1 MKLTGV
7 KVDVK
12 KLFNIEGRIGVVTG
26 GSGLYG
32 RCIVEGLCEAGAK
45 VIIASRNLENCK
57 KTANSYKDKG
67 YKTYAYKLDLSSHQ
81 SILSF
86 TEELFKDFK
95 RIDFL
100 VNNSVLRPMG
110 RYEDNIENWRKSME
124 VNATGLFDIARSF
137 IERMVPQRKGVIV
150 NISSMQGMVGPDF
163 TLYEGTEMGASPD
176 YFFHKAGMINLTR
189 YFASQ
194 FGKYNIRVNSISPGG
209 LFNNQPEKFV
219 ERYNKRT
226 FLGRMANKD
235 DIKGAV
241 VFLISDASSYIT
253 GANLVIDGG
262 YISK

>member
-1 MKLTGV
+1 M
-7 KVDVK
+7 DVK
-12 KLFNIEGRIGVVTG
+12 KLFDIEGKVGVVTG

-32 RCIVEGLCEAGAK
+32 KCIVEGLCEAGAE

-57 KTANSYKDKG
+57 KTANFYKTKG
-67 YKTYAYKLDLSSHQ
+67 YQTYAYSLDLSSHQ

-86 TEELFKDFK
+86 TKRVFGDFK
-95 RIDFL
+95 KIDFL
-100 VNNSVLRPMG
+100 INNSVLRPME
-110 RYEDNIENWRKSME
+110 RYEDDIENWRKSME
-124 VNATGLFDIARSF
+124 VNATGLFDITRLF
-137 IERMVPQRKGVIV
+137 IEKMIPQRKGVIL

-163 TLYEGTEMGASPD
+163 TLYEGTDMGVPPD

-189 YFASQ
+189 YFASS

-209 LFNNQPEKFV
+209 FFNNQLKEFV
-219 ERYNKRT
+219 KRYNKRT

-241 VFLISDASSYIT
+241 VFLLSDASGYIT

-262 YISK
+262 YIAK